1 MTVEQ
6 KQRVVADRLEV
17 SVVGT
22 AFLLAMDRTLGGVQ
36 VQNDPLGVVE
46 RFRLPDQ
53 LSVQRHQ
60 PQQVLFARQHLR
72 LEAVQRRG
80 PRPHRDPRSSAN
92 RSAETSDRSKPARRR

>member
-60 PQQVLFARQHLR
+60 PQQV
-72 LEAVQRRG
+72 
-80 PRPHRDPRSSAN
+80 
-92 RSAETSDRSKPARRR
+92 

>member
-80 PRPHRDPRSSAN
+80 QGR
-92 RSAETSDRSKPARRR
+92 TG

>member
-22 AFLLAMDRTLGGVQ
+22 AFLLAMDRTLGGVH

-46 RFRLPDQ
+46 R
-53 LSVQRHQ
+53 
-60 PQQVLFARQHLR
+60 LR
-72 LEAVQRRG
+72 
-80 PRPHRDPRSSAN
+80 
-92 RSAETSDRSKPARRR
+92 